1 MASTNTAPPVLDVF
15 DIGIG
20 GMTCASCVGRVERAL
35 KKQGTVVDV
44 SVNLATEMARITPSD
59 AVQDAQ
65 AWQREMRRV
74 IRDAGYEPTAQTLA
88 ETDDVDRWLGIDTA
102 FIPTLAALLL
112 SAPLLLPMFVQWLSM
127 PLTQTVWVSM
137 PAPWIQFVLATPVQF
152 VLGWPFYKSAWHAL
166 KALTGNMELL
176 VAIGTSAG
184 WGLSTWL
191 WLTFNGE
198 GLPHLYYEGSAVV
211 IALVL
216 LGKYLE
222 TRSKR
227 QTTSAI
233 RALHALKPSTAKLL
247 PDGIGRDD
255 VVDIPIA
262 DLLVGDRIRVVAG
275 ERIPADGVVVV
286 GRSSVDEAMVTGE
299 PLPVV
304 KRMGDAVIGGTLNG
318 EATLDIAVS
327 AADTHSVLAQII
339 AMVSDAQASKAP
351 VQRTVDKVA
360 AVFVPVVLLIAAA
373 TLWFWLAKGVPFE
386 EAMINMVAVLVI
398 ACPCALGLATPAAM
412 MVGTGVAAKHG
423 ILIKDAQALEQAY
436 AVTTVAFD
444 KTGTLTAGKSSV
456 VAHQWPLAASLDAQA
471 QLRADLL
478 AMQLNNPHPL
488 AQGLREWLTAQDAE
502 KATGATHGASAS
514 SPPSAISAIEN
525 VAGQG
530 VQALVHNRPCYMG
543 SVVWMQALGLDTA
556 LSVAPWADVLQQWQS
571 SGYSVSVLANDDGV
585 QGMFA
590 FGDAV
595 KPSAAR
601 AIALLQRAHIN
612 VVLMSGDNQ
621 AAARVVGAQ
630 LGLTD
635 DHIFGQLLPGDKA
648 KAVAKLQA
656 SNHVVAFVGDGIN
669 DAPALSTADVGLAM
683 NNGQHGDVAMQA
695 AGMTLMRADP
705 LLVQAALSIS
715 KQTVRKIRQ
724 NLFWAFAYN
733 VAGIPLAAMGLL
745 NPVVAGAAMA
755 LSSVSVMGNALLLKR
770 WTPDQDDA

>member
-1 MASTNTAPPVLDVF
+1 
-15 DIGIG
+15 
-20 GMTCASCVGRVERAL
+20 
-35 KKQGTVVDV
+35 
-44 SVNLATEMARITPSD
+44 
-59 AVQDAQ
+59 
-65 AWQREMRRV
+65 
-74 IRDAGYEPTAQTLA
+74 
-88 ETDDVDRWLGIDTA
+88 
-102 FIPTLAALLL
+102 
-112 SAPLLLPMFVQWLSM
+112 
-127 PLTQTVWVSM
+127 
-137 PAPWIQFVLATPVQF
+137 
-152 VLGWPFYKSAWHAL
+152 
-166 KALTGNMELL
+166 
-176 VAIGTSAG
+176 
-184 WGLSTWL
+184 
-191 WLTFNGE
+191 
-198 GLPHLYYEGSAVV
+198 
-211 IALVL
+211 
-216 LGKYLE
+216 
-222 TRSKR
+222 
-227 QTTSAI
+227 
-233 RALHALKPSTAKLL
+233 
-247 PDGIGRDD
+247 
-255 VVDIPIA
+255 
-262 DLLVGDRIRVVAG
+262 
-275 ERIPADGVVVV
+275 
-286 GRSSVDEAMVTGE
+286 
-299 PLPVV
+299 
-304 KRMGDAVIGGTLNG
+304 
-318 EATLDIAVS
+318 
-327 AADTHSVLAQII
+327 
-339 AMVSDAQASKAP
+339 
-351 VQRTVDKVA
+351 
-360 AVFVPVVLLIAAA
+360 
-373 TLWFWLAKGVPFE
+373 
-386 EAMINMVAVLVI
+386 
-398 ACPCALGLATPAAM
+398 LGLATPAAM

-444 KTGTLTAGKSSV
+444 KTGTLTAGKPSV

-514 SPPSAISAIEN
+514 SPSSAISAIEN

-648 KAVAKLQA
+648 KAVAKLQV

>member
-1 MASTNTAPPVLDVF
+1 
-15 DIGIG
+15 
-20 GMTCASCVGRVERAL
+20 
-35 KKQGTVVDV
+35 
-44 SVNLATEMARITPSD
+44 
-59 AVQDAQ
+59 
-65 AWQREMRRV
+65 
-74 IRDAGYEPTAQTLA
+74 
-88 ETDDVDRWLGIDTA
+88 
-102 FIPTLAALLL
+102 
-112 SAPLLLPMFVQWLSM
+112 
-127 PLTQTVWVSM
+127 
-137 PAPWIQFVLATPVQF
+137 
-152 VLGWPFYKSAWHAL
+152 
-166 KALTGNMELL
+166 
-176 VAIGTSAG
+176 
-184 WGLSTWL
+184 
-191 WLTFNGE
+191 
-198 GLPHLYYEGSAVV
+198 
-211 IALVL
+211 
-216 LGKYLE
+216 
-222 TRSKR
+222 
-227 QTTSAI
+227 
-233 RALHALKPSTAKLL
+233 
-247 PDGIGRDD
+247 
-255 VVDIPIA
+255 
-262 DLLVGDRIRVVAG
+262 
-275 ERIPADGVVVV
+275 
-286 GRSSVDEAMVTGE
+286 
-299 PLPVV
+299 
-304 KRMGDAVIGGTLNG
+304 MGDAVIGGTLNG

-444 KTGTLTAGKSSV
+444 KTGTLTAGKPSV

-514 SPPSAISAIEN
+514 SPSSAISAIEN

>member
-1 MASTNTAPPVLDVF
+1 
-15 DIGIG
+15 
-20 GMTCASCVGRVERAL
+20 
-35 KKQGTVVDV
+35 
-44 SVNLATEMARITPSD
+44 
-59 AVQDAQ
+59 
-65 AWQREMRRV
+65 
-74 IRDAGYEPTAQTLA
+74 
-88 ETDDVDRWLGIDTA
+88 
-102 FIPTLAALLL
+102 
-112 SAPLLLPMFVQWLSM
+112 
-127 PLTQTVWVSM
+127 
-137 PAPWIQFVLATPVQF
+137 
-152 VLGWPFYKSAWHAL
+152 
-166 KALTGNMELL
+166 
-176 VAIGTSAG
+176 
-184 WGLSTWL
+184 
-191 WLTFNGE
+191 
-198 GLPHLYYEGSAVV
+198 
-211 IALVL
+211 
-216 LGKYLE
+216 
-222 TRSKR
+222 
-227 QTTSAI
+227 
-233 RALHALKPSTAKLL
+233 
-247 PDGIGRDD
+247 
-255 VVDIPIA
+255 
-262 DLLVGDRIRVVAG
+262 
-275 ERIPADGVVVV
+275 
-286 GRSSVDEAMVTGE
+286 
-299 PLPVV
+299 
-304 KRMGDAVIGGTLNG
+304 
-318 EATLDIAVS
+318 
-327 AADTHSVLAQII
+327 
-339 AMVSDAQASKAP
+339 
-351 VQRTVDKVA
+351 
-360 AVFVPVVLLIAAA
+360 
-373 TLWFWLAKGVPFE
+373 
-386 EAMINMVAVLVI
+386 
-398 ACPCALGLATPAAM
+398 
-412 MVGTGVAAKHG
+412 
-423 ILIKDAQALEQAY
+423 
-436 AVTTVAFD
+436 
-444 KTGTLTAGKSSV
+444 
-456 VAHQWPLAASLDAQA
+456 
-471 QLRADLL
+471 LL

-514 SPPSAISAIEN
+514 SPSSAISAIEN

-543 SVVWMQALGLDTA
+543 SVVWMQALGLETA

-621 AAARVVGAQ
+621 AASRVVGAQ

-635 DHIFGQLLPGDKA
+635 AHIFGQLLPGDKA

-715 KQTVRKIRQ
+715 TQTVRKIRQ

>member
-1 MASTNTAPPVLDVF
+1 
-15 DIGIG
+15 
-20 GMTCASCVGRVERAL
+20 
-35 KKQGTVVDV
+35 
-44 SVNLATEMARITPSD
+44 
-59 AVQDAQ
+59 
-65 AWQREMRRV
+65 
-74 IRDAGYEPTAQTLA
+74 
-88 ETDDVDRWLGIDTA
+88 
-102 FIPTLAALLL
+102 
-112 SAPLLLPMFVQWLSM
+112 
-127 PLTQTVWVSM
+127 
-137 PAPWIQFVLATPVQF
+137 
-152 VLGWPFYKSAWHAL
+152 
-166 KALTGNMELL
+166 
-176 VAIGTSAG
+176 
-184 WGLSTWL
+184 
-191 WLTFNGE
+191 
-198 GLPHLYYEGSAVV
+198 
-211 IALVL
+211 VL

-222 TRSKR
+222 TCSKR

-255 VVDIPIA
+255 VVDIPVA

-444 KTGTLTAGKSSV
+444 KTGTLTAGKPSV

-514 SPPSAISAIEN
+514 SPSSAISAIEN